1 MDKIKINN
9 GTKRIEVNDNGDF
22 IELPMRDQSFPTRF
36 FEFIDKITAR
46 YEGVSNAEVDLMS
59 AEEQFRKMNE
69 VAVENMKD
77 IDELLGEGTCKKVF
91 GDIVPDDFMIIEF
104 FEQLTPFIHKYG
116 KERRN
121 EIKKKY
127 APKGARR

>member
-9 GTKRIEVNDNGDF
+9 GTKRIEVNDNGDY

-36 FEFIDKITAR
+36 FAFVDKIIAR
-46 YEGVSNAEVDLMS
+46 YEGIGKEEVDLMS
-59 AEEQFRKMNE
+59 AEEQYRKMNE

-91 GDIVPDDFMIIEF
+91 GDIVPDDFIIIEF
-104 FEQLTPFIHKYG
+104 FEQITPFIHKYS

>member
-1 MDKIKINN
+1 MDKIKIDN
-9 GTKRIEVNDNGDF
+9 GTKRIEVNDNGDY

-36 FEFIDKITAR
+36 FEFAGKIVTR
-46 YEGVSNAEVDLMS
+46 YEGIRKEEVDLMS
-59 AEEQFRKMNE
+59 AEEQLRKMKE

-116 KERRN
+116 NERRN
-121 EIKKKY
+121 EIRKKY
-127 APKGARR
+127 APRGAKR